1 MRMALLS
8 FILLL
13 ASGCVSIPPQAVTS
27 QALIVSGLE
36 SAKNNQLKIINAY
49 ADDQIVRVENLMKN
63 VVIDDVIASELKG
76 RKALPA
82 DEVRVLLV
90 EYAEDLRSEISK
102 IEASRQ
108 TLLKETEAS
117 YGQLIDL
124 AKANYDFL
132 KTAHDAATIQN
143 DLIDKYKEKLKEVEK
158 KVEDYVNSEE

>member
-1 MRMALLS
+1 MRMVLLS
-8 FILLL
+8 LIFLLT
-13 ASGCVSIPPQAVTS
+13 SGCVSIPPQAVTS

-36 SAKNNQLKIINAY
+36 SSKNNQIKIINAY
-49 ADDQIVRVENLMKN
+49 ADDQIAQVENLMKN
-63 VVIDDVIASELKG
+63 VVIDDVIASELNG
-76 RKALPA
+76 RNALPA
-82 DEVRVLLV
+82 DEVRALLV

-108 TLLKETEAS
+108 SLLKETETG

-124 AKANYDFL
+124 AKANHDFL